1 MINFPYLIIWEI
13 GRRDIETC
21 VAPVQDLLHEFQVDE
36 SFVQVGVKIDF

>member
-1 MINFPYLIIWEI
+1 VVKHKEI